1 MPDSS
6 TSMPDS
12 STSKP
17 EGGSSARGPA
27 ALVFD
32 MDGTL
37 VDTEHL
43 WLQAER
49 MTMERIGGEW
59 TSADQAHC
67 LGGPLERV
75 VEYMAER
82 GDPAVVIG
90 LQSTGVGAF
99 LIETMEALL
108 LAEAVAWRPGAR
120 ALICEA
126 VERGIPTA
134 LVTASWRRLID
145 AVHLSIAGDLGFEPF
160 TVIVGG
166 DEVPHSKPHP
176 APYLQAAAL
185 LGVGPADCL
194 VIEDSPTGVASGI
207 AAGCWV
213 VAVPHMAP
221 VAPAERL
228 VVVDS
233 LDGRSIDELWR
244 RAFSP
249 VDPRPPAA
257 TTG

>member
-1 MPDSS
+1 MPDKPTD
-6 TSMPDS
+6 TSF
-12 STSKP
+12 
-17 EGGSSARGPA
+17 PA
-27 ALVFD
+27 AVLFD

-49 MTMERIGGEW
+49 LTMERIGGTW
-59 TSADQAHC
+59 TAADQAHC

-75 VEYMAER
+75 VEYMADR
-82 GDPAVVIG
+82 SDPSVMGSLESVGI
-90 LQSTGVGAF
+90 GAF
-99 LIETMEALL
+99 LIETMERLL
-108 LAEAVAWRPGAR
+108 LAEEVVWQPGAR
-120 ALICEA
+120 ALVCEV

-166 DEVPHSKPHP
+166 DEVTQSKPHP

-185 LGVGPADCL
+185 LGVDAADCL
-194 VIEDSPTGVASGI
+194 VVEDSPTGVASGV

-221 VAPAERL
+221 VAPAQRL
-228 VVVDS
+228 AVIES
-233 LDGRSIDELWR
+233 LAGRTIDDLWQLSLR
-244 RAFSP
+244 P
-249 VDPRPPAA
+249 VTSRSASVAA
-257 TTG
+257 S

>member
-1 MPDSS
+1 MPDSC

-12 STSKP
+12 RTSMP
-17 EGGSSARGPA
+17 DSGLAAQGPA
-27 ALVFD
+27 AVLFD

-43 WLQAER
+43 WLHAER
-49 MTMERIGGEW
+49 LTMERIGGTW
-59 TSADQAHC
+59 TTADQQHC

-75 VEYMAER
+75 VAYMTER
-82 GDPAVVIG
+82 GDPAMVTG
-90 LQSTGVGAF
+90 LHTGGVEGF
-99 LIETMEALL
+99 LLETMESLL
-108 LAEAVAWRPGAR
+108 LAEKLTWQPGAR
-120 ALICEA
+120 ALVCEV

-145 AVHLSIAGDLGFEPF
+145 AVHVSITGDLGFEPF

-166 DEVPHSKPHP
+166 DEVPESKPHP

-194 VIEDSPTGVASGI
+194 VIEDSPTGVASGL
-207 AAGCWV
+207 AAGCRV
-213 VAVPHMAP
+213 IAVPHMSA

-228 VVVDS
+228 VVIGS
-233 LDGRSIDELWR
+233 LGGRSIDDLWSLSVR
-244 RAFSP
+244 PASP
-249 VDPRPPAA
+249 QPTPLA
-257 TTG
+257 TG